1 MKKLTKVASFAVLAV
16 VLVLPLLPSLAL
28 GVDNDPGI
36 VPVNIP
42 DPSGEEGLV
51 GQGGTG
57 IIELLRTILTWIGI
71 IFWIFAV
78 GFILYAGFLYL
89 TAGGAPEKV
98 TKAGQQFKF
107 GIIAIIIGL
116 LAYGLPRII
125 QTILSGN

>member
-1 MKKLTKVASFAVLAV
+1 MKKLTKVTSFVVLAMV
-16 VLVLPLLPSLAL
+16 MVLPLLPSLAL
-28 GVDNDPGI
+28 GVDTGI
-36 VPVNIP
+36 VPVDIP
-42 DPSGEEGLV
+42 NPSGEEGLV